1 MVDVDALNSELDQ
14 ISDQYQSLFRRLN
27 SESQRDV
34 QIVALSLSIALSQL
48 YQLAIFVRGDYN
60 KRAFNV
66 SGERDILVT
75 KVREAFEQLAHAS
88 TTALENVST
97 LQSENVDLLAAKM
110 HVFEQ
115 NVKAAHD
122 ETAAKIAGYKDAVSA
137 ASSAVEK
144 QENAV
149 REAKR
154 SLETL
159 LGKLEDARKTGDVVD
174 GVSMIVPIWGI
185 IGLIDHTKSPGSVLL
200 EGQIGAARQAV
211 DNAQHTLDSA
221 YRNAQASLDLLRGE
235 QARLELQSVV
245 LKRLGPLQSAI
256 QSAITKAQELEKGL
270 IPMKDSATEM
280 VRRMNK
286 LSSRAEDGAELSI
299 TKEESVSGI
308 LDVVELAIV
317 EPNTAKQIKM
327 ILAELRNSWGPSP
340 IPPAILSRLDELDG
354 KAAKIAG

>member
-27 SESQRDV
+27 SESQQDV
-34 QIVALSLSIALSQL
+34 QTVALSLSIALSQL

-60 KRAFNV
+60 KRVFNV
-66 SGERDILVT
+66 SGILVT

-110 HVFEQ
+110 HIFEQ

-122 ETAAKIAGYKDAVSA
+122 ETAAKIAGYKDA
-137 ASSAVEK
+137 
-144 QENAV
+144 
-149 REAKR
+149 R

-174 GVSMIVPIWGI
+174 GVISMIVPIWGI

-211 DNAQHTLDSA
+211 DNAPHILDSA

-235 QARLELQSVV
+235 QAKLELQSVI

-340 IPPAILSRLDELDG
+340 VPPAILSRLDELDG

>member
-34 QIVALSLSIALSQL
+34 QTVALSLSIALSQL

-60 KRAFNV
+60 KRVFNV
-66 SGERDILVT
+66 SGILVT

-110 HVFEQ
+110 HIFEQ

-122 ETAAKIAGYKDAVSA
+122 ETAAKIAGYKDA
-137 ASSAVEK
+137 
-144 QENAV
+144 
-149 REAKR
+149 R

-174 GVSMIVPIWGI
+174 GVISMIVPIWGI

-211 DNAQHTLDSA
+211 DNAPHILDSA

-235 QARLELQSVV
+235 QAKLELQSVI

-280 VRRMNK
+280 VRRRNK

>member
-34 QIVALSLSIALSQL
+34 QTVALSLSIALSQL

-60 KRAFNV
+60 KRVFNV
-66 SGERDILVT
+66 SGILVT

-110 HVFEQ
+110 HIFEQ

-122 ETAAKIAGYKDAVSA
+122 ETAAKIAGYKDA
-137 ASSAVEK
+137 
-144 QENAV
+144 
-149 REAKR
+149 R

-174 GVSMIVPIWGI
+174 GVISMIVPIWGI

-211 DNAQHTLDSA
+211 DNAPHILDSA

-235 QARLELQSVV
+235 QAKLELQSVI

-340 IPPAILSRLDELDG
+340 VPPAILSRLDELDG

>member
-34 QIVALSLSIALSQL
+34 
-48 YQLAIFVRGDYN
+48 GDYN
-60 KRAFNV
+60 KRVFNV
-66 SGERDILVT
+66 SGILVT

-110 HVFEQ
+110 HIFEQ

-122 ETAAKIAGYKDAVSA
+122 ETAAKIAGYKDA
-137 ASSAVEK
+137 
-144 QENAV
+144 
-149 REAKR
+149 R

-174 GVSMIVPIWGI
+174 GVISMIVPIWGI

-211 DNAQHTLDSA
+211 DNAPHILDSA

-235 QARLELQSVV
+235 QAKLELQSVI

-340 IPPAILSRLDELDG
+340 VPPAILSRLDELDG

>member
-1 MVDVDALNSELDQ
+1 
-14 ISDQYQSLFRRLN
+14 
-27 SESQRDV
+27 
-34 QIVALSLSIALSQL
+34 
-48 YQLAIFVRGDYN
+48 
-60 KRAFNV
+60 
-66 SGERDILVT
+66 
-75 KVREAFEQLAHAS
+75 
-88 TTALENVST
+88 
-97 LQSENVDLLAAKM
+97 
-110 HVFEQ
+110 
-115 NVKAAHD
+115 
-122 ETAAKIAGYKDAVSA
+122 
-137 ASSAVEK
+137 
-144 QENAV
+144 
-149 REAKR
+149 
-154 SLETL
+154 
-159 LGKLEDARKTGDVVD
+159 
-174 GVSMIVPIWGI
+174 MIVPIWGI

-211 DNAQHTLDSA
+211 DNAPHILDSA

-235 QARLELQSVV
+235 QAKLELQSVIF
-245 LKRLGPLQSAI
+245 KRLGPLQSAI

-280 VRRMNK
+280 VRRRNK

>member
-27 SESQRDV
+27 SESQRDL

-122 ETAAKIAGYKDAVSA
+122 ETAAKIAGYKDA
-137 ASSAVEK
+137 
-144 QENAV
+144 
-149 REAKR
+149 R

-174 GVSMIVPIWGI
+174 GVISMIVPIWGI

-211 DNAQHTLDSA
+211 DNAPHILDSA

-280 VRRMNK
+280 VRRRNK

-340 IPPAILSRLDELDG
+340 VPPAILSRLDELDG

>member
-34 QIVALSLSIALSQL
+34 QTVALSLSIALSQL

-60 KRAFNV
+60 KRVFNV
-66 SGERDILVT
+66 SGILVT

-110 HVFEQ
+110 HIFEQ

-122 ETAAKIAGYKDAVSA
+122 ETAAKIAGYKDAI
-137 ASSAVEK
+137 
-144 QENAV
+144 
-149 REAKR
+149 
-154 SLETL
+154 
-159 LGKLEDARKTGDVVD
+159 
-174 GVSMIVPIWGI
+174 SMIVPIWGI

-211 DNAQHTLDSA
+211 DNAPHILDSA

-235 QARLELQSVV
+235 QAKLELQSVI

-280 VRRMNK
+280 VRRRNK

-340 IPPAILSRLDELDG
+340 VPPAILSRLDELDG

>member
-34 QIVALSLSIALSQL
+34 QTVALSLSIALSQL

-60 KRAFNV
+60 KRVFNV
-66 SGERDILVT
+66 SGILVT
-75 KVREAFEQLAHAS
+75 KVREAFEQLAHAF

-110 HVFEQ
+110 HIFEQ

-122 ETAAKIAGYKDAVSA
+122 ETAAKIAGYKDAI
-137 ASSAVEK
+137 
-144 QENAV
+144 
-149 REAKR
+149 
-154 SLETL
+154 
-159 LGKLEDARKTGDVVD
+159 
-174 GVSMIVPIWGI
+174 SMIVPIWGI

-211 DNAQHTLDSA
+211 DNAPHILDSA

-235 QARLELQSVV
+235 QAKLELQSVI

-280 VRRMNK
+280 VRRRNK

>member
-1 MVDVDALNSELDQ
+1 
-14 ISDQYQSLFRRLN
+14 
-27 SESQRDV
+27 
-34 QIVALSLSIALSQL
+34 
-48 YQLAIFVRGDYN
+48 
-60 KRAFNV
+60 
-66 SGERDILVT
+66 
-75 KVREAFEQLAHAS
+75 EAFEQLAHAS

-110 HVFEQ
+110 HIFEQ

-122 ETAAKIAGYKDAVSA
+122 ETAAKIAGYKDA
-137 ASSAVEK
+137 
-144 QENAV
+144 
-149 REAKR
+149 R

-174 GVSMIVPIWGI
+174 GVISMIVPIWGI

-211 DNAQHTLDSA
+211 DNAPHILDSA

-235 QARLELQSVV
+235 QAKLELQSVI

-280 VRRMNK
+280 VRRRNK

>member
-1 MVDVDALNSELDQ
+1 
-14 ISDQYQSLFRRLN
+14 
-27 SESQRDV
+27 
-34 QIVALSLSIALSQL
+34 
-48 YQLAIFVRGDYN
+48 
-60 KRAFNV
+60 
-66 SGERDILVT
+66 
-75 KVREAFEQLAHAS
+75 
-88 TTALENVST
+88 
-97 LQSENVDLLAAKM
+97 
-110 HVFEQ
+110 
-115 NVKAAHD
+115 
-122 ETAAKIAGYKDAVSA
+122 
-137 ASSAVEK
+137 
-144 QENAV
+144 
-149 REAKR
+149 
-154 SLETL
+154 
-159 LGKLEDARKTGDVVD
+159 
-174 GVSMIVPIWGI
+174 MIVPIWGI

-308 LDVVELAIV
+308 WMLSNL
-317 EPNTAKQIKM
+317 P
-327 ILAELRNSWGPSP
+327 SWSP
-340 IPPAILSRLDELDG
+340 IQPNRL
-354 KAAKIAG
+354 K

>member
-1 MVDVDALNSELDQ
+1 LDQ

-34 QIVALSLSIALSQL
+34 QTVALSLSIALSQL

-60 KRAFNV
+60 KRVFNV
-66 SGERDILVT
+66 SGILVT

-97 LQSENVDLLAAKM
+97 LQSEM
-110 HVFEQ
+110 HIFEQ

-122 ETAAKIAGYKDAVSA
+122 ETAAKIAGYKDA
-137 ASSAVEK
+137 
-144 QENAV
+144 
-149 REAKR
+149 R

-174 GVSMIVPIWGI
+174 GVISMIVPIWGI

-211 DNAQHTLDSA
+211 DNAPHILDSA

-235 QARLELQSVV
+235 QAKLELQSVI

-340 IPPAILSRLDELDG
+340 VPPAILSRLDELDG

>member
-122 ETAAKIAGYKDAVSA
+122 ETAAKIAGYKDA
-137 ASSAVEK
+137 
-144 QENAV
+144 
-149 REAKR
+149 R

-174 GVSMIVPIWGI
+174 GVISMIVPIWGI

>member
-1 MVDVDALNSELDQ
+1 
-14 ISDQYQSLFRRLN
+14 
-27 SESQRDV
+27 
-34 QIVALSLSIALSQL
+34 
-48 YQLAIFVRGDYN
+48 
-60 KRAFNV
+60 
-66 SGERDILVT
+66 
-75 KVREAFEQLAHAS
+75 
-88 TTALENVST
+88 
-97 LQSENVDLLAAKM
+97 
-110 HVFEQ
+110 
-115 NVKAAHD
+115 
-122 ETAAKIAGYKDAVSA
+122 
-137 ASSAVEK
+137 
-144 QENAV
+144 
-149 REAKR
+149 
-154 SLETL
+154 
-159 LGKLEDARKTGDVVD
+159 
-174 GVSMIVPIWGI
+174 MIVPIWGI

-211 DNAQHTLDSA
+211 DNAPHILDSA

-235 QARLELQSVV
+235 QAKLELQSVI

-280 VRRMNK
+280 VRRRNK

-299 TKEESVSGI
+299 TKEESVSGV

-340 IPPAILSRLDELDG
+340 VPPAILSRLDELDG

>member
-1 MVDVDALNSELDQ
+1 MVDVDALNSKLDQ

-34 QIVALSLSIALSQL
+34 QTVALSLSIALSQL

-60 KRAFNV
+60 KRVFNV
-66 SGERDILVT
+66 SGILVT

-110 HVFEQ
+110 HIFEQ

-122 ETAAKIAGYKDAVSA
+122 ETAAKIAGYKDA
-137 ASSAVEK
+137 
-144 QENAV
+144 
-149 REAKR
+149 R

-174 GVSMIVPIWGI
+174 GVISMIVPIWGI

-211 DNAQHTLDSA
+211 DNAPHILDSA

-235 QARLELQSVV
+235 QAKLELQSVI

-280 VRRMNK
+280 VRRRNK

-340 IPPAILSRLDELDG
+340 VPPAILSRLDELDG

>member
-1 MVDVDALNSELDQ
+1 
-14 ISDQYQSLFRRLN
+14 
-27 SESQRDV
+27 
-34 QIVALSLSIALSQL
+34 
-48 YQLAIFVRGDYN
+48 
-60 KRAFNV
+60 
-66 SGERDILVT
+66 
-75 KVREAFEQLAHAS
+75 
-88 TTALENVST
+88 
-97 LQSENVDLLAAKM
+97 
-110 HVFEQ
+110 
-115 NVKAAHD
+115 
-122 ETAAKIAGYKDAVSA
+122 
-137 ASSAVEK
+137 
-144 QENAV
+144 
-149 REAKR
+149 
-154 SLETL
+154 
-159 LGKLEDARKTGDVVD
+159 
-174 GVSMIVPIWGI
+174 MIVPIWGI

-340 IPPAILSRLDELDG
+340 VPPAILSRLDELDG

>member
-1 MVDVDALNSELDQ
+1 MVDVDAMNSELDQ

-34 QIVALSLSIALSQL
+34 QTVALSLSIALSQL

-60 KRAFNV
+60 KRVFNV
-66 SGERDILVT
+66 SGILVT

-110 HVFEQ
+110 HIFEQ

-122 ETAAKIAGYKDAVSA
+122 ETAAKIAGYKDA
-137 ASSAVEK
+137 
-144 QENAV
+144 
-149 REAKR
+149 R

-174 GVSMIVPIWGI
+174 GVISMIVPIWGI

-211 DNAQHTLDSA
+211 DNAPHILDSA

-235 QARLELQSVV
+235 QAKLELQSVI

>member
-211 DNAQHTLDSA
+211 DNAQHDLDSA

-299 TKEESVSGI
+299 TKEES
-308 LDVVELAIV
+308 
-317 EPNTAKQIKM
+317 IKM

>member
-1 MVDVDALNSELDQ
+1 LDQ

-110 HVFEQ
+110 HIFEQ

-122 ETAAKIAGYKDAVSA
+122 ETAAKIAGYKDA
-137 ASSAVEK
+137 
-144 QENAV
+144 
-149 REAKR
+149 R

-174 GVSMIVPIWGI
+174 GVVSMIVPIWGI

-235 QARLELQSVV
+235 QAKLELQSVI

-340 IPPAILSRLDELDG
+340 VPPAILSRLDELDG

>member
-34 QIVALSLSIALSQL
+34 QTVALSLSIALSQL
-48 YQLAIFVRGDYN
+48 YQLAISVRGDYN
-60 KRAFNV
+60 KRVFNV
-66 SGERDILVT
+66 SGILVT

-110 HVFEQ
+110 HIFEQ

-122 ETAAKIAGYKDAVSA
+122 ETAAKIAGYKDA
-137 ASSAVEK
+137 
-144 QENAV
+144 
-149 REAKR
+149 R

-174 GVSMIVPIWGI
+174 GVISMIVPIWGI

-211 DNAQHTLDSA
+211 DNAPHILDSA

-235 QARLELQSVV
+235 QAKLELQSVI

-280 VRRMNK
+280 VRRRNK